1 MAIPIFPEHE
11 LRSILA
17 HINCKMM
24 KKKKRKPK
32 QKKLIASNL
41 CSTKSLNAWGE

>member
-24 KKKKRKPK
+24 KKK
-32 QKKLIASNL
+32 
-41 CSTKSLNAWGE
+41 TET

>member
-1 MAIPIFPEHE
+1 MTIPIFPEHE

-24 KKKKRKPK
+24 KKKNGNLN
-32 QKKLIASNL
+32 KKN
-41 CSTKSLNAWGE
+41 